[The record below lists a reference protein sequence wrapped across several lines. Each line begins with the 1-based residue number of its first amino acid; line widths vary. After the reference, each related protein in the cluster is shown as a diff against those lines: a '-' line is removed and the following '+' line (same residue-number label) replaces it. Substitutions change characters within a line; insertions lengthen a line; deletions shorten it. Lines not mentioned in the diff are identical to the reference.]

1 LISPF
6 QDTKTEVVIGNLLR
20 TGVLLSATTVLAG
33 GMLYLRQFGDSLPH
47 HQVFQGEPS
56 RLRSV
61 SGILTLALQGDPRG
75 IISLG
80 ILLLIATPILR
91 VAFSV
96 WAFARER
103 DRLYVGITLV
113 VLTLL
118 LYSLFQ
124 I

>member
-1 LISPF
+1 
-6 QDTKTEVVIGNLLR
+6 
-20 TGVLLSATTVLAG
+20 
-33 GMLYLRQFGDSLPH
+33 MLYLRQFGDSLPH